1 MPSKDGWFVKMDRY
15 LIGGWNNNY
24 IEGVKMSDGK
34 SVIDILESVG
44 AVMRNDHFV
53 YTSGKHGSVY
63 INKDALYP
71 HVEQTALVGKMMAQ
85 KCAGLEVDSIAAPAL
100 GGIILSQWVGYYLSK
115 IKNKPIY
122 SVYAEKDGKG
132 GFVFARGYDQ
142 YIKDKKVLVLE
153 DLTNTGGSVKKVV
166 EVVRLYGGEVSGVCV
181 MVNRNPDL
189 VNQKM
194 LGAPFFYLGEL
205 RAEAYDEDQM
215 PEELKKRPINTVVG
229 HGKKY
234 LEEQKKK
241 KKEKK

>member
-1 MPSKDGWFVKMDRY
+1 
-15 LIGGWNNNY
+15 
-24 IEGVKMSDGK
+24 MSQ
-34 SVIDILESVG
+34 SVIEILESVG

-115 IKNKPIY
+115 IKNKPIN

-132 GFVFARGYDQ
+132 GFIFARGYDQ
-142 YIKDKKVLVLE
+142 HIKNKKVLVLE
-153 DLTNTGGSVKKVV
+153 DLTTTGGSVKKVA
-166 EVVRLYGGEVSGVCV
+166 EVVRSYGGKVAGVCV
-181 MVNRNPDL
+181 MVNRDPEL
-189 VNQKM
+189 VNQQ
-194 LGAPFFYLGEL
+194 LFNAPFFYLSEL
-205 RAEAYDEDQM
+205 RAEAYDEDQL
-215 PEELKKRPINTVVG
+215 PREIKERPINTKVG

-241 KKEKK
+241 ENK